1 MATHASRAVLAAVFA
16 SCCAGCSYVHDRTND
31 LLDPFR
37 VDVGFGP
44 GLFVDVRATD
54 FLEVGAGIHIV
65 ETAGMHGRFVGT
77 GTMAGIGLPF
87 ATFVQMRQRM
97 APLLGDASS
106 FDRMRDVVPGQ
117 VLVVVPMMHS
127 PRISAWS
134 LAERDVRIAD
144 LGVTATVGLVSVSLG
159 FSPGEVL
166 DLLLGFVGIDLA
178 GDDVADKPRRDASE
192 MTELPVYDVQSLP
205 ATPR

>member
-1 MATHASRAVLAAVFA
+1 MLHTGNVLAAGA
-16 SCCAGCSYVHDRTND
+16 ALIALLCSADAARAATQSEIAKLNGPDRQK
-31 LLDPFR
+31 
-37 VDVGFGP
+37 V
-44 GLFVDVRATD
+44 
-54 FLEVGAGIHIV
+54 LEVGAGIHIV